1 MSPTPSLPVYTELLY
16 SEFKKAHSSSAR
28 KQTLKPDG
36 SVRQRAG
43 SLRYLCAKDKVSIRC
58 TMEKACPVNTAS
70 WHWDSA
76 ANRHVIMVS
85 PSLPESFFD
94 ARTNTFARRIALAK
108 STIAHEVCH
117 GLYTSK
123 SSNVHRLCSDL
134 KIPFRLLNLMEDARI
149 EYLYVKERGKEFK
162 FGWRMFDD
170 KMRKASDKINSPMDW
185 LFTMKTREPILFKTM
200 GSVMAPFHWGGNE
213 YTTLPAASYIHA
225 MKRWEGRRMTTRSL
239 FNLFYEGIVEAP
251 TTEDVVYLARYWQDV
266 FGKEAESSLPP
277 ILIKTVPQSIDG
289 VTDPSATSS
298 SDGSATEAVREI
310 DHSAAT
316 EIKAGD
322 PTSIGRGILIDGKV
336 MHHNTDEFIRQTP
349 RAGFARLSDYCN
361 RF

>member
-1 MSPTPSLPVYTELLY
+1 MSPTPTVSTELLFT
-16 SEFKKAHSSSAR
+16 EFRKAQSSSAR

-43 SLRYLCAKDKVSIRC
+43 SLRYLCARDKVSIRC
-58 TMEKACPVNTAS
+58 TLEKSCPVNTAA
-70 WHWDSA
+70 WQWDAGRSK
-76 ANRHVIMVS
+76 HIITVS

-94 ARTNTFARRIALAK
+94 ARTNTFARRIALTK
-108 STIAHEVCH
+108 SVIAHEVCH
-117 GLYTSK
+117 GLYTTK
-123 SSNVHRLCSDL
+123 SSGVHRSCSDL

-162 FGWRMFDD
+162 FNWRMFDD

-185 LFTMKTREPILFKTM
+185 LFTMKTREPILFKSLS
-200 GSVMAPFHWGGNE
+200 SVMAPFHWGGDE
-213 YTTLPAASYIHA
+213 YTTLPAASYSHA

-239 FNLFYEGIVEAP
+239 FNLFYEGIVEAA
-251 TTEDVVYLARYWQDV
+251 TTEDVVFIARYWQDV

-289 VTDPSATSS
+289 VTDPSADPTS

-316 EIKAGD
+316 EIMAGD
-322 PTSIGRGILIDGKV
+322 PSSIGRGILIDGKV
-336 MHHNTDEFIRQTP
+336 MHHNTDEFIRQAP
-349 RAGFARLSDYCN
+349 RSGFARLSDYIS